1 MAIWNRKRQK
11 PRRVERLRAEGDISW
26 YERLTHRHVRWQ
38 VVILAAWVAGAVL
51 LMQLPRPPLPYRKGE
66 TSTHPILS
74 RVDFEYI
81 DHQVTADVRELTAL
95 LRVPGLYTPNAR
107 PAIALRESLLA
118 LLNEIAKAETPDAVP
133 RASRDAWNLDAEMF
147 ASVKET
153 LGQSGTAL
161 ADVSKT
167 ITEATSLLAD
177 PTNLPIVREEDFQRA
192 QARIANFR
200 ELRKQL
206 PAGLAPETAPIL
218 EEPSAVIVVQ
228 LAEGDQELPLGEK
241 VLTVPQTDRIQSRI
255 KRLIDPLLQK
265 PFGRAGVGLLAVGM
279 APKVGPTLLYDQA
292 KTENERAEVRSK
304 VQPVPI
310 LRKKGTTLVEAGKQ
324 ITEADIE
331 ILEQE
336 QEAYLEDL
344 GYTRQILAWAGAVV
358 LTTALVLILAG
369 YTAQFQPR
377 VARSVPRGLMLA
389 LLGLLVLALAK
400 AVGQT
405 QGPSTGALATATFV
419 VATAGMIVTI
429 AYNQAFALGTAWGLT
444 LLIALANRTGL
455 DWALVTIAGNGIAIL
470 SLGEVNNRSK
480 LIKVGALAGL
490 VFFLAHTALAFW
502 RLSPPEL
509 DLAAVAQTILWP
521 AVLYSAAGVAA
532 GIVMLAILPF
542 IERMFGI
549 VTNISLLE
557 LCDVNQPALKRL
569 ALEAPGTYAH
579 SLLIGTLSQA
589 AAEAIGASGLLARV
603 GAYFHDIG
611 KANKPRYFVENL
623 QNGEKP
629 HDRLTPAMSR
639 LIISSHVKDGQE
651 MADRLGL
658 PPMIRDF
665 IAEHHGTTLMAY
677 FYDQACRQAEG
688 TGQDPPDEN
697 DFRYPGPKPRRPE
710 TAIVMLAD
718 AVEGATRSLKDRT
731 AGKIKAAVHDM
742 VMKRLLDG
750 QLDDS
755 GLTMND
761 LTRIEEALTKT
772 LLSVYHGRIQYPGQA
787 EAAEAQE
794 AAEAG
799 KAEPPAPRGEQ
810 SADMNRAGPGPDE
823 PTPQPSAAPADEPKT

>member
-1 MAIWNRKRQK
+1 MARWNRKRQK
-11 PRRVERLRAEGDISW
+11 PRRVDRLRAEGDVSW
-26 YERLTHRHVRWQ
+26 YERLKHRHVRWQ
-38 VVILAAWVAGAVL
+38 VVILALWVAGAVL

-74 RVDFEYI
+74 RVDFQYI
-81 DHQVTADVRELTAL
+81 DHQVTADVRDLTAL

-107 PAIALRESLLA
+107 PAIALRESLLG
-118 LLNEIAKAETPDAVP
+118 LVNNIAKADSLDAVP
-133 RASRDAWNLDAEMF
+133 RKSREAWNVDAEMF
-147 ASVKET
+147 ASVKDT
-153 LGQSGTAL
+153 LSRTGTAL

-177 PTNLPIVREEDFQRA
+177 PANLPVVREEDFQRA

-218 EEPSAVIVVQ
+218 EEPGSVIVVQ
-228 LAEGDQELPLGEK
+228 LAEGDKELPLEK
-241 VLTVPQTDRIQSRI
+241 VLTAPQTDRIQSRI
-255 KRLIDPLLQK
+255 KRLLDPLLQDV
-265 PFGRAGVGLLAVGM
+265 FGRTGVGLLAVGM
-279 APKVGPTLLYDQA
+279 APKVGPTLVYDQA
-292 KTENERAEVRSK
+292 KTENRRAEVKSR

-310 LRKKGTTLVEAGKQ
+310 LRKEGTTLVEAGKQ

-336 QEAYLEDL
+336 QQAYLGKL
-344 GYTRQILAWAGAVV
+344 GVPRKILAWAGAIV
-358 LTTALVLILAG
+358 LATALVLVMAG

-389 LLGLLVLALAK
+389 LLGIVVLALAK
-400 AVGQT
+400 AVSQT
-405 QGPSTGALATATFV
+405 HGPSTGALATATFV

-429 AYNQAFALGTAWGLT
+429 AYNQAFALGTAWALT

-455 DWALVTIAGNGIAIL
+455 DWALVTVAGNGIAIL

-509 DLAAVAQTILWP
+509 GVEVVAQAILWP
-521 AVLYSAAGVAA
+521 AALYFAAGLAA

-589 AAEAIGASGLLARV
+589 AAEAIGAGGLLARV

-611 KANKPRYFVENL
+611 KANKPRYFVENI

-651 MADRLGL
+651 MADRFGL

-665 IAEHHGTTLMAY
+665 IAEHHGTTLMEY
-677 FYDQACRQAEG
+677 FYHQACRQAEG

-731 AGKIKAAVHDM
+731 AGKIKATVHDM

-761 LTRIEEALTKT
+761 LTRIEEALTKA
-772 LLSVYHGRIQYPGQA
+772 LLSVYHGRIQYPGQR
-787 EAAEAQE
+787 EAVEAQE

-799 KAEPPAPRGEQ
+799 KAEPSEA
-810 SADMNRAGPGPDE
+810 RAGEPADADRAGQGPE
-823 PTPQPSAAPADEPKT
+823 ASTPQPSAAPADESNA

>member
-1 MAIWNRKRQK
+1 MARWNRK
-11 PRRVERLRAEGDISW
+11 PRRVERLRPEGDVSW
-26 YERLTHRHVRWQ
+26 YERLTSRHARWQ
-38 VVILAAWVAGAVL
+38 MVILVLWIMGAVVL
-51 LMQLPRPPLPYRKGE
+51 VQLPRPPLPYHKGE
-66 TSTHPILS
+66 TSPNPILS

-107 PAIALRESLLA
+107 PAIALRESLLV
-118 LLNEIAKAETPDAVP
+118 LVNEIAKADSPDTLPKTV
-133 RASRDAWNLDAEMF
+133 REAWNLDAEMF
-147 ASVKET
+147 RSVKEAI
-153 LGQSGTAL
+153 GQEGTAL
-161 ADVSKT
+161 ADVSKA
-167 ITEATSLLAD
+167 ITEATSVLAD
-177 PTNLPIVREEDFQRA
+177 PLNMPVVREEGYQRA
-192 QARIANFR
+192 AARIAQFR
-200 ELRKQL
+200 EIRKQL

-218 EEPSAVIVVQ
+218 EEPTPVIVVQ
-228 LAEGDQELPLGEK
+228 LPEGDQELPLER
-241 VLTVPQTDRIQSRI
+241 VTTVPQTDRIQSKI
-255 KRLIDPLLQK
+255 KRLIDPLLQDT
-265 PFGRAGVGLLAVGM
+265 FGRAGVGLLAVSM

-292 KTENERAEVRSK
+292 KTENRRAEVKAK

-310 LRKKGTTLVEAGKQ
+310 LRKQGTTLVEAGKQ
-324 ITEADIE
+324 ITEADFE
-331 ILEQE
+331 ILQQE
-336 QEAYLEDL
+336 QEAYLRQL
-344 GYTRQILAWAGAVV
+344 GWTRKGLAWLGTAVLV
-358 LTTALVLILAG
+358 TALVLMQAG
-369 YTAQFQPR
+369 YTARFQPR

-389 LLGLLVLALAK
+389 ILTILVLGLAK
-400 AVGQT
+400 AAGQAHGVSAGT
-405 QGPSTGALATATFV
+405 LAMVTFLI
-419 VATAGMIVTI
+419 ATAGMIVTI
-429 AYNQAFALGTAWGLT
+429 AYNQAFALGTVWVLT
-444 LLIALANRTGL
+444 LLTAVANRTGL
-455 DWALVTIAGNGIAIL
+455 DWTIVMIAGTGIAVL
-470 SLGEVNNRSK
+470 VLGEVNNRSK

-490 VFFLAHTALAFW
+490 VFFLAHAALAFW
-502 RLSPPEL
+502 HLSPPNL
-509 DLAAVAQTILWP
+509 DLSALAQTILWP
-521 AVLYSAAGVAA
+521 AILYLCAGMAA

-542 IERMFGI
+542 IERVFGI

-611 KANKPRYFVENL
+611 KANKPRYFVENV

-658 PPMIRDF
+658 PPSIKDF
-665 IAEHHGTTLMAY
+665 IAEHHGTTLMEY
-677 FYDQACRQAEG
+677 FYHQAGRQSEG
-688 TGQDPPDEN
+688 TGTEPPDEN
-697 DFRYPGPKPRRPE
+697 DYRYPGPKPRRPE

-731 AGKIKAAVHDM
+731 AGKIKTTVHDM

-761 LTRIEEALTKT
+761 LKRIEEALTKT
-772 LLSVYHGRIQYPGQA
+772 LLSVYHGRIAYPGQREA
-787 EAAEAQE
+787 EETEEAEKTKAS
-794 AAEAG
+794 EAG
-799 KAEPPAPRGEQ
+799 DGTPVEPDRPGEVTVDPP
-810 SADMNRAGPGPDE
+810 S
-823 PTPQPSAAPADEPKT
+823 QPSAAPGDPRKT

>member
-1 MAIWNRKRQK
+1 MALWNRKRQK

-118 LLNEIAKAETPDAVP
+118 LVNEIAKAETADAVP
-133 RASRDAWNLDAEMF
+133 KTVREAWNLDAEMF
-147 ASVKET
+147 ASVKKT

-177 PTNLPIVREEDFQRA
+177 PTNLPVVREEDFQRA

-218 EEPSAVIVVQ
+218 EEPTAVITVQ
-228 LAEGDQELPLGEK
+228 LAEGNRELPLEN

-255 KRLIDPLLQK
+255 KRLIDPLLQE
-265 PFGRAGVGLLAVGM
+265 PFGRPGVGLLAVSM
-279 APKVGPTLLYDQA
+279 APKVGPTLVYDQA
-292 KTENERAEVRSK
+292 KTENQRAEVKSK

-310 LRKKGTTLVEAGKQ
+310 LRKKGTTLVEAGTQ
-324 ITEADIE
+324 ITEADIK

-336 QEAYLEDL
+336 QEAYLKDL

-389 LLGLLVLALAK
+389 VLGLVVLALAK

-405 QGPSTGALATATFV
+405 QGPSTGALAIATFV

-470 SLGEVNNRSK
+470 SLSEVNNRSK

-509 DLAAVAQTILWP
+509 DLAAVGRTILWP
-521 AVLYSAAGVAA
+521 AVLYFAAGAAA
-532 GIVMLAILPF
+532 GIVVLAILPF

-611 KANKPRYFVENL
+611 KANKPRYFVENI

-651 MADRLGL
+651 MADRFGL

-688 TGQDPPDEN
+688 TGQDAPDEN

-731 AGKIKAAVHDM
+731 AGKIKTTVHDM

-750 QLDDS
+750 QLDNS

-794 AAEAG
+794 AGEAG
-799 KAEPPAPRGEQ
+799 KAEPPAARGEQ
-810 SADMNRAGPGPDE
+810 PAETNQAGQGPDE
-823 PTPQPSAAPADEPKT
+823 PTPQPSAAPADEPNA